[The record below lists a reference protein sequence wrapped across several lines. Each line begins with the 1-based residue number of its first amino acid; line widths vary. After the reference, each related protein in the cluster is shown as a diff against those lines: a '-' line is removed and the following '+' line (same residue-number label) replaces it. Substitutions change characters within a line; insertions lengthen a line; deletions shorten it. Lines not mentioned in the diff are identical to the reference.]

1 MQNGFILQYLAIF
14 CNRIGRLSF
23 PRGLYK
29 IVNSGRRKLQY
40 LAGTLEHLYYS
51 IWQEHWNINITVSG
65 RNTGTSILQYLTG
78 TLEHLYYSIWQEHWN
93 IYITVSDRNTGT
105 SILQYLA
112 GTLEHLYYSIWQEQW
127 NIYIFK
133 VVISVCLSVYMFV
146 QSSDLHDRLLSWNS
160 VEV

>member
-51 IWQEHWNINITVSG
+51 IWQEHWNI
-65 RNTGTSILQYLTG
+65 
-78 TLEHLYYSIWQEHWN
+78 
-93 IYITVSDRNTGT
+93 
-105 SILQYLA
+105 
-112 GTLEHLYYSIWQEQW
+112 
-127 NIYIFK
+127 YIFK

-146 QSSDLHDRLLSWNS
+146 QSSELLDRLLSWNS
-160 VEV
+160 VETQECSTSCLRCFKFKKWTFIDKHYFPGKTGFPIFYFDMLTYMCKIPYASFF